1 MKAGEIVEERPIA
14 TESVHN
20 GTLLIR
26 IEVGVVAVDGGH
38 DCVFFQWREVLDLV
52 PRFELN
58 H

>member
-26 IEVGVVAVDGGH
+26 IEVGVVAVDGSH
-38 DCVFFQWREVLDLV
+38 DCFPMGPKLKMIAR
-52 PRFELN
+52 PGG
-58 H
+58 